1 MSRGFLK
8 IKQNRGI
15 LDILAEVVYNRKT
28 RKCLRQTG
36 TSPWW
41 KPDGCHKHKTLGQE
55 RLALKTVSRLLG
67 QTAHFFL
74 SYKYSTRDTILA
86 IEPKAPRT
94 VNNAEVICIL
104 PPRDRFP
111 ARAVYT
117 PPFRSR
123 GMTGNRLLPHTV
135 YIRRKKLD
143 LDGGLPLMFY
153 YTAFCRFIYRFF
165 ACSQRLFS
173 WVRKSVRETFA
184 FR

>member
-135 YIRRKKLD
+135 YKGGKNSTWTVGFHLCFIIQHSVD
-143 LDGGLPLMFY
+143 LS
-153 YTAFCRFIYRFF
+153 TAFSPAPRGYSPGRGN
-165 ACSQRLFS
+165 R
-173 WVRKSVRETFA
+173 
-184 FR
+184 